1 MTYFNV
7 GAGLRKSIARRH
19 AAAEMMEAD
28 VYDYFFS
35 GAEYIEVPRGDIGP
49 GKVSP
54 GYPAPISNWGWG
66 AFGADGIDA
75 ALYSGSQCYFFSGA
89 EYIQVTRGETGPG
102 TVDPGYPAPISNW
115 GWGAFGADGIDAAL
129 YSGSQC
135 YFFSGA
141 EYIRVTRGETGP
153 GTVDPGYPAPISNW
167 GWGTFGAA
175 GIDAA
180 LYSGPVCYF
189 FSGAEYIRVHRADA
203 GAGRVDPNYPAP
215 ISNWGWGTFGAD
227 GIDAALYSG
236 GPLLAPPS
244 GGLRSASNYVLYS
257 DCNQLSGVSI
267 TIDVTEDLVAAP
279 PTAGEQHGFSFQ
291 LNAWSPQNTANP
303 QDPEWI
309 VWQQYVIGVRPT
321 SIVGAVNNWTA
332 ASLAGEQTIN
342 SPTLLLLAPPQP
354 DMIPAGTQLTI
365 ALLTDQHGNVNG
377 VTFAATPGQSHT
389 LMLTSLTKT
398 SGGAVTSADLAP
410 IVAIELNL
418 VGPGDGKFAN
428 LISGAGTITY
438 AASNSLEPLPSLP
451 PCIAPSSSRGTGES
465 STSIYGEL
473 PSTPSTTFT
482 QSFGIQPATP
492 T

>member
-1 MTYFNV
+1 
-7 GAGLRKSIARRH
+7 
-19 AAAEMMEAD
+19 MMEVD

-35 GAEYIEVPRGDIGP
+35 GAEYVEVPRGDIGP
-49 GKVSP
+49 GKVGP

-75 ALYSGSQCYFFSGA
+75 ALYSGSKCYFFAGA

-102 TVDPGYPAPISNW
+102 TVDPGYPAPIGNW

-129 YSGSQC
+129 YSG
-135 YFFSGA
+135 
-141 EYIRVTRGETGP
+141 
-153 GTVDPGYPAPISNW
+153 
-167 GWGTFGAA
+167 
-175 GIDAA
+175 
-180 LYSGPVCYF
+180 PVCYF
-189 FSGAEYIRVHRADA
+189 FSGERYIRVHRADT
-203 GAGRVDPNYPAP
+203 GAGQVDPNYPAP

-244 GGLRSASNYVLYS
+244 NGLESSSNYVLYS
-257 DCNQLSGVSI
+257 DCDQLSGVSI

-279 PTAGEQHGFSFQ
+279 PTAGEQYGFSFQ
-291 LNAWSPQNTANP
+291 LNAWSPPNRAYP

-309 VWQQYVIGVRPT
+309 VWQQYIIGVRPT

-332 ASLAGEQTIN
+332 ASLSGEQTIN
-342 SPTLLLLAPPQP
+342 SPTLLLAQPPQP

-365 ALLTDQHGNVNG
+365 TLLTDQHGNVNG

-418 VGPGDGKFAN
+418 VGPGDYKFAN

-451 PCIAPSSSRGTGES
+451 PCIAPGSSGGTGES
-465 STSIYGEL
+465 SNSIYGEL

-482 QSFGIQPATP
+482 QSFGIQLATA